1 MGYDFSVGDKITK
14 ALPPAQTGGKDIPLH
29 DIFDPSAKRYAEARE
44 FRELYDSDPDAKRI
58 TDEAM
63 GIEGLIRQTGVHAC
77 ATIMGSEPITNT
89 SPLLE
94 RTDGTVTTTLEYHT
108 CETLGLVKMDFLG
121 LSNLTVIRDT
131 LNNIEANGKERID
144 HTKIPLDDRPT
155 YDLLSRGDTLGVF
168 QLDSD
173 GMRSLLKTL
182 KPNNFNDIS
191 ALIAL
196 YRPGPMDMDSHTNYA
211 KRKNGL
217 QKITPIH
224 PEVAEPLKEVLD
236 ETYGLIVY
244 QEQVQSAARILAG
257 YSLGKADVLRRA
269 MGKKKPEVL
278 AKEKIPFFA
287 GMKEHGYSEEAAQA
301 VWDILVPFS
310 GYAFN
315 KAHSAAYGL
324 ISYWTAYL
332 KTHYP
337 VEFMAALLQGAST
350 NKDKT
355 ALYLGEARRMG
366 IQVLSPDV
374 NESVYEYSAVGDVVR
389 FGLGA
394 IRNVGKNAVDA
405 IIAERENGHGK
416 YVNFTDFIKRVPL
429 EALNRRLVE
438 SLIKAG
444 AFDSIDPNRRALF
457 TIHETA
463 INSVVGLK
471 RKQAEGQ
478 FDLFADL
485 DDSKENDSAMGD
497 AMVQVPDVEE
507 WDKKTKL
514 NFEREMLGLY
524 VSDHPLS
531 GMQSILVS
539 LREMSIAHLIDRAGS
554 MPDGQQVT
562 IAGLITNVDRRVSK
576 RAIRGPS

>member
-1 MGYDFSVGDKITK
+1 M
-14 ALPPAQTGGKDIPLH
+14 
-29 DIFDPSAKRYAEARE
+29 
-44 FRELYDSDPDAKRI
+44 
-58 TDEAM
+58 
-63 GIEGLIRQTGVHAC
+63 
-77 ATIMGSEPITNT
+77 
-89 SPLLE
+89 
-94 RTDGTVTTTLEYHT
+94 
-108 CETLGLVKMDFLG
+108 
-121 LSNLTVIRDT
+121 
-131 LNNIEANGKERID
+131 
-144 HTKIPLDDRPT
+144 
-155 YDLLSRGDTLGVF
+155 
-168 QLDSD
+168 
-173 GMRSLLKTL
+173 
-182 KPNNFNDIS
+182 
-191 ALIAL
+191 
-196 YRPGPMDMDSHTNYA
+196 
-211 KRKNGL
+211 
-217 QKITPIH
+217 
-224 PEVAEPLKEVLD
+224 LD

-444 AFDSIDPNRRALF
+444 AFDSIDR
-457 TIHETA
+457 T
-463 INSVVGLK
+463 VVRCSPSTK
-471 RKQAEGQ
+471 RP
-478 FDLFADL
+478 
-485 DDSKENDSAMGD
+485 SIRSSA
-497 AMVQVPDVEE
+497 
-507 WDKKTKL
+507 
-514 NFEREMLGLY
+514 
-524 VSDHPLS
+524 
-531 GMQSILVS
+531 
-539 LREMSIAHLIDRAGS
+539 
-554 MPDGQQVT
+554 
-562 IAGLITNVDRRVSK
+562 
-576 RAIRGPS
+576 

>member
-1 MGYDFSVGDKITK
+1 M
-14 ALPPAQTGGKDIPLH
+14 
-29 DIFDPSAKRYAEARE
+29 
-44 FRELYDSDPDAKRI
+44 
-58 TDEAM
+58 
-63 GIEGLIRQTGVHAC
+63 
-77 ATIMGSEPITNT
+77 
-89 SPLLE
+89 
-94 RTDGTVTTTLEYHT
+94 
-108 CETLGLVKMDFLG
+108 
-121 LSNLTVIRDT
+121 
-131 LNNIEANGKERID
+131 
-144 HTKIPLDDRPT
+144 
-155 YDLLSRGDTLGVF
+155 
-168 QLDSD
+168 
-173 GMRSLLKTL
+173 
-182 KPNNFNDIS
+182 
-191 ALIAL
+191 
-196 YRPGPMDMDSHTNYA
+196 
-211 KRKNGL
+211 
-217 QKITPIH
+217 
-224 PEVAEPLKEVLD
+224 
-236 ETYGLIVY
+236 
-244 QEQVQSAARILAG
+244 
-257 YSLGKADVLRRA
+257 
-269 MGKKKPEVL
+269 L
-278 AKEKIPFFA
+278 AKEKVPFFA
-287 GMKEHGYSEEAAQA
+287 GMKEHGYSEEASQA

-394 IRNVGKNAVDA
+394 IRNVGQGRGRS

-416 YVNFTDFIKRVPL
+416 YVNFTDFIRRVPL

-457 TIHETA
+457 TIHEAA

-485 DDSKENDSAMGD
+485 DDSKRTIPPWETPWCRCPTWRSGT
-497 AMVQVPDVEE
+497 
-507 WDKKTKL
+507 KKTKL

-576 RAIRGPS
+576 KRAIRGPS

>member
-1 MGYDFSVGDKITK
+1 M
-14 ALPPAQTGGKDIPLH
+14 
-29 DIFDPSAKRYAEARE
+29 
-44 FRELYDSDPDAKRI
+44 
-58 TDEAM
+58 
-63 GIEGLIRQTGVHAC
+63 
-77 ATIMGSEPITNT
+77 
-89 SPLLE
+89 
-94 RTDGTVTTTLEYHT
+94 
-108 CETLGLVKMDFLG
+108 
-121 LSNLTVIRDT
+121 
-131 LNNIEANGKERID
+131 
-144 HTKIPLDDRPT
+144 
-155 YDLLSRGDTLGVF
+155 F

-182 KPNNFNDIS
+182 KPDNFNDIS

-196 YRPGPMDMDSHTNYA
+196 YRPGPMSMDSHTNYA

-224 PEVAEPLKEVLD
+224 PELDEPLKQVLD
-236 ETYGLIVY
+236 ETYGLIIY

-278 AKEKIPFFA
+278 AKEKVPFFA
-287 GMKEHGYSEEAAQA
+287 GMKEHGYSEEAAEA
-301 VWDILVPFS
+301 IWEILVPFS

-337 VEFMAALLQGAST
+337 VEFMAALLQGAAT
-350 NKDKT
+350 NKNKT

-394 IRNVGKNAVDA
+394 IRNVGENAVKD
-405 IIAERENGHGK
+405 IIAERETGRGK
-416 YVNFTDFIKRVPL
+416 YVNFMDFIRRVPL
-429 EALNRRLVE
+429 TALNRRLVE

-457 TIHETA
+457 TVHESA
-463 INSVVGLK
+463 IDSVVGL
-471 RKQAEGQ
+471 
-478 FDLFADL
+478 
-485 DDSKENDSAMGD
+485 
-497 AMVQVPDVEE
+497 
-507 WDKKTKL
+507 
-514 NFEREMLGLY
+514 
-524 VSDHPLS
+524 
-531 GMQSILVS
+531 
-539 LREMSIAHLIDRAGS
+539 
-554 MPDGQQVT
+554 
-562 IAGLITNVDRRVSK
+562 
-576 RAIRGPS
+576 